1 MSVNYKKEIR
11 KIQKSVRS
19 LKQEANLLRKGFSNA
34 ILILGAVVALG
45 LALQLIKD
53 NKVAAYIGLAFVLI
67 GAFGVIILYLAER
80 SHGTLTFTTYHM
92 ELENGESFEIQ
103 YIGRR
108 KKRIRVA
115 VRGKFIEYCRGY
127 CEETDSLYRPDIP
140 WNWYESADFT
150 NAYTDKK
157 NKRHFRGTRTTD
169 EKIQSANLSTDNGI
183 LSYCELDGVRLYYT
197 QVNSFTERI
206 SIPVALYNAVA
217 ATGAELPTDGTIS
230 VVGK

>member
-11 KIQKSVRS
+11 KIEKSVRS

-53 NKVAAYIGLAFVLI
+53 NKVAAYVGLAFVLA

-103 YIGRR
+103 YIGKR
-108 KKRIRVA
+108 KRRIRVA
-115 VRGKFIEYCRGY
+115 VRGKLIEYYRGY
-127 CEETDSLYRPDIP
+127 CEEATTLYRPDIP

-157 NKRHFRGTRTTD
+157 GKRHFRGTRITD
-169 EKIQSANLSTDNGI
+169 EKTQSAYLTTDKGV
-183 LSYCELDGVRLYYT
+183 LSYCELDGVRIYYS
-197 QVNSFTERI
+197 QINAFTEHI
-206 SIPVALYNAVA
+206 AIPVALYNAIT
-217 ATGAELPTDGTIS
+217 ATGAQLPTDGVIS
-230 VVGK
+230 VVSK